1 MMPKQKAGYSQHAT
15 LLLFAFSVIYKG
27 HHVVELLMKIEKDTT
42 AARFLEE
49 LGINRET
56 VVVSKNGE
64 IIVEE
69 DTLKKDDE
77 IEIIRI
83 ISGG

>member
-1 MMPKQKAGYSQHAT
+1 
-15 LLLFAFSVIYKG
+15 
-27 HHVVELLMKIEKDTT
+27 MKIENDTT
-42 AARFLEE
+42 VEKILEK

-64 IIVEE
+64 ITIEE
-69 DTLKKDDE
+69 DTLKKGDE
-77 IEIIRI
+77 IEIIKI

>member
-1 MMPKQKAGYSQHAT
+1 
-15 LLLFAFSVIYKG
+15 
-27 HHVVELLMKIEKDTT
+27 MKIEKDTT
-42 AARFLEE
+42 AARLLEE

>member
-1 MMPKQKAGYSQHAT
+1 VAT
-15 LLLFAFSVIYKG
+15 LPARHSILSSFSVIYKG

-42 AARFLEE
+42 AARLLEE

-83 ISGG
+83 VSGG

>member
-1 MMPKQKAGYSQHAT
+1 
-15 LLLFAFSVIYKG
+15 
-27 HHVVELLMKIEKDTT
+27 MKIKNDTT
-42 AARFLEE
+42 VEKILEE

-64 IIVEE
+64 ITIEE
-69 DTLKKDDE
+69 DTLKKGDE

>member
-1 MMPKQKAGYSQHAT
+1 
-15 LLLFAFSVIYKG
+15 
-27 HHVVELLMKIEKDTT
+27 MKIEKDTT
-42 AARFLEE
+42 IAELLEE

-64 IIVEE
+64 IAVEE

-77 IEIIRI
+77 VEIIKI

>member
-1 MMPKQKAGYSQHAT
+1 
-15 LLLFAFSVIYKG
+15 
-27 HHVVELLMKIEKDTT
+27 MKIEKETT
-42 AARFLEE
+42 IAKLLEE

-64 IIVEE
+64 IAVEAE
-69 DTLKKDDE
+69 DLIKGDE

-83 ISGG
+83 VSGG